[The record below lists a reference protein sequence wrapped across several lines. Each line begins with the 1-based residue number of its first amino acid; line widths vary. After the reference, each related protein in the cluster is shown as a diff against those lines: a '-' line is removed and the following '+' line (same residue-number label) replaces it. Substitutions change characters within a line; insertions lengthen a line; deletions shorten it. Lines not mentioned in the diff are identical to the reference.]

1 MRYAKRAAAL
11 TALLAFA
18 LVLAGCGEMTA
29 EKLARRVARAARKSQ
44 ITQVEM
50 TAGLAAEFS
59 GLPGTGETG
68 IRTVTGMQLS
78 AEPRAAQA
86 NTSITIE
93 GQGCYASEDVQSW
106 LRQEETDLAAYSCL
120 GSTGQWVRSTL
131 PLAEEDGGLAALAQI
146 DPERLTLLEET
157 KTIDK
162 AETWQLTASLTGQEL
177 AAMLG
182 NVAEMQAALGL
193 LDWQDA
199 PEIQTTFYIHPRSRL
214 PVRIELQLETAQL
227 PGGFAGRLLRQA
239 GAEGM
244 QGSGRLH
251 VYYDQIQYEPAEV
264 EAVPLAGLNSAVT
277 PDQLESGQTSCV
289 IEENGVQL
297 QLNVGEGWYAVGH
310 AADTV
315 TLVKQDGSLT
325 ANYTMYTPD
334 AGRDYFVPLIETQE
348 IEPIQNEQGY
358 LGHGDGPVLNGF
370 ETMYIEWEDSV
381 LYFAWGR
388 VGDACLYL
396 RAYQAGG
403 TVDAE
408 AALLPLLA
416 IAGQ

>member
-1 MRYAKRAAAL
+1 MRYVKRAAAL
-11 TALLAFA
+11 TALLALV

-29 EKLARRVARAARKSQ
+29 EKLARRVARAARKTQ

-93 GQGCYASEDVQSW
+93 GQGRYESEDVQSW
-106 LRQEETDLAAYSCL
+106 MRQEETDLAVYSCL

-131 PLAEEDGGLAALAQI
+131 PLAEGGGLSALAQI
-146 DPERLTLLEET
+146 DPERLTLLEEK

-177 AAMLG
+177 AEMLG
-182 NVAEMQAALGL
+182 SVAELQAALGM

-199 PEIQTTFYIHPRSRL
+199 PDIQTIFYIHPRSRL
-214 PVRIELQLETAQL
+214 PVRIELELETAQL
-227 PGGFAGRLLRQA
+227 PGGFAGRLLQQA
-239 GAEGM
+239 GAESM

-251 VYYDQIQYEPAEV
+251 IYYDKIQYEPAEV
-264 EAVPLAGLNSAVT
+264 EQVPQAGLNSALT
-277 PDQLESGQTSCV
+277 PDQLESGQMSYV

-297 QLNVGEGWYAVGH
+297 QLNVGEGWYAAGH
-310 AADTV
+310 AADTI

-334 AGRDYFVPLIETQE
+334 AGRDYFVPLIEVQE

-370 ETMYIEWEDSV
+370 ETMYIECEDRV

-396 RAYQAGG
+396 RVFQDGG
-403 TVDAE
+403 PADAE
-408 AALLPLLA
+408 AALLPLLE